1 MESVVV
7 KAGSAKESTGVAKPG
22 SRQMASPQSSDTS
35 EIAKAGT
42 QSDSTV
48 IAKPGSNQLATPDP
62 RIAKL
67 GKLSPARQDWKY
79 PAALGY
85 GLIIFTFGILGG
97 WSALARLDSAVTSP
111 GFVTEE
117 NSRKSVQ
124 HFEGGMISAIMVREG
139 EHVRADQVLFK
150 LDPTQ
155 AQASLDIQ
163 RDQLDSLLAQ
173 EARLI
178 AERDGAQ
185 TITWPKELQAKAEQ
199 PNVKQAIADQTKQFD
214 NRQASLHGQIDV
226 LRSKIDQL
234 KTQIQGLQTE
244 REATQK
250 QLDYIV
256 QELTELEYLLRENL
270 VQKTRVYAL
279 QREKSRLQGVI
290 GQSIADEAKAGTA
303 INEARLEIEQ
313 VQHKFDEEVAS
324 SISEVRQ
331 KINDSRNKIQVA
343 RDVFQRLEIKAPVA
357 GTVQDLKVFT
367 IGGVIKPGEVLL
379 EIVPDN
385 EDLIVQ
391 AHVSPE
397 DISRMSPGMQAEV
410 RFPSFRSS
418 LLPIIMGRVESVSR
432 DRLVDETK
440 RDQYFLAQVVVHDVP
455 PELEGKLVAGM
466 PAELV
471 FPTGERTV
479 LNYLIRPLE
488 DRLHGAMRER

>member
-1 MESVVV
+1 
-7 KAGSAKESTGVAKPG
+7 
-22 SRQMASPQSSDTS
+22 
-35 EIAKAGT
+35 
-42 QSDSTV
+42 
-48 IAKPGSNQLATPDP
+48 
-62 RIAKL
+62 
-67 GKLSPARQDWKY
+67 
-79 PAALGY
+79 
-85 GLIIFTFGILGG
+85 
-97 WSALARLDSAVTSP
+97 
-111 GFVTEE
+111 
-117 NSRKSVQ
+117 
-124 HFEGGMISAIMVREG
+124 
-139 EHVRADQVLFK
+139 
-150 LDPTQ
+150 
-155 AQASLDIQ
+155 
-163 RDQLDSLLAQ
+163 
-173 EARLI
+173 
-178 AERDGAQ
+178 
-185 TITWPKELQAKAEQ
+185 
-199 PNVKQAIADQTKQFD
+199 
-214 NRQASLHGQIDV
+214 
-226 LRSKIDQL
+226 
-234 KTQIQGLQTE
+234 
-244 REATQK
+244 
-250 QLDYIV
+250 
-256 QELTELEYLLRENL
+256 LRENL